1 MCVAFIVRIFSPQKY
16 ETNCFERKEI
26 AKEEEE
32 EEKRRWNFTCSGFNI
47 DNDTTFDIIVELVV
61 LCCMCE
67 RNGLKFIMW
76 SIKLLHPISAFGG
89 Q

>member
-32 EEKRRWNFTCSGFNI
+32 EEKRR
-47 DNDTTFDIIVELVV
+47 
-61 LCCMCE
+61 
-67 RNGLKFIMW
+67 
-76 SIKLLHPISAFGG
+76 
-89 Q
+89 